1 MLGRVQFRF
10 TSKGWSERQM
20 KSQLRSALI
29 AASVLGVPFNA
40 AAERPEQFVA
50 DAARGE
56 LVAVKL
62 CSSCHIVRADQT
74 SGVVAGVPS
83 FRAMTK
89 LPRQRINR
97 QLITPHAPMPN
108 MQLTLK
114 EIADILAFVE
124 ALRREAAGE
133 PGIAPAPRKKPI
145 YPSPS

>member
-1 MLGRVQFRF
+1 M
-10 TSKGWSERQM
+10 
-20 KSQLRSALI
+20 
-29 AASVLGVPFNA
+29 ASNA

-62 CSSCHIVRADQT
+62 CSSCHIVRPDQT
-74 SGVVAGVPS
+74 RGVVAGVPS

-89 LPRQRINR
+89 LPRPRINR

-133 PGIAPAPRKKPI
+133 PEIAPDSSQKTHLPI
-145 YPSPS
+145 AIVAALTNRAALIIEPEAEELEVGRDQDS